1 MIPELIGGPAYA
13 IGATA
18 LRQWKLVAIGGLAIF
33 AGVQT
38 WRVGNLKDDVESC
51 EQRNLVQVSNWRAK
65 YAEAVTQ
72 ATQEKARIETAQ
84 AKISTEIGND
94 TQKRLDALRASLAG
108 SLRAARTDSGRG
120 GAAYLP
126 GAATAPGGP
135 ALAIDSTVLDDA
147 ERCGT
152 AYVIATGWQ
161 AWWREISK
169 TGEPVP

>member
-18 LRQWKLVAIGGLAIF
+18 LRQWKLVALGGLAIF
-33 AGVQT
+33 AGIQT
-38 WRVGNLKDDVESC
+38 WRVGNLKDDVAAC
-51 EQRNLVQVSNWRAK
+51 EQRNIAQVSDWRAK

-72 ATQEKARIETAQ
+72 ATQAKTATEAAQ

-108 SLRAARTDSGRG
+108 SLRASRADPGRG
-120 GAAYLP
+120 GTANLP
-126 GAATAPGGP
+126 GASSSPGGP
-135 ALAIDSTVLDDA
+135 ALTVDPAVLDDA

-152 AYVIATGWQ
+152 AFVVATGWQ
-161 AWWREISK
+161 AWWKQIS
-169 TGEPVP
+169 EVPQ